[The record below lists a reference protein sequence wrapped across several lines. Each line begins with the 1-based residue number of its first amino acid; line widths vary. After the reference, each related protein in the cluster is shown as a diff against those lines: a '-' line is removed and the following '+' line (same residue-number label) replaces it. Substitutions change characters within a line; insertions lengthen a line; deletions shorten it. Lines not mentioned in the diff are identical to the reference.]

1 MANNNRIEL
10 EGNLGKDPRIIEK
23 EGKQFAALSIATT
36 DSYKD
41 DKGQWQNRETIWHNV
56 LIFRPTTI
64 TFAKDFKKGD
74 RVRVVGSISYR
85 PYEKADG
92 YKLMEAVIIAS
103 YIEKA
108 ELTTKEPTAAEV
120 AQAAQAMEG

>member
-1 MANNNRIEL
+1 MAHNNRVEL

-23 EGKQFAALSIATT
+23 DGKQFAALSIATT

-41 DKGQWQNRETIWHNV
+41 DNGQWHNRETIWHNV

-64 TFAKDFKKGD
+64 TFAKTFKKGD

-85 PYEKADG
+85 AHEKADG
-92 YKLMEAVIIAS
+92 FKVMEAVIIAS

-108 ELTTKEPTAAEV
+108 ELTAKEPTAAEV
-120 AQAAQAMEG
+120 AQAAEAIEG

>member
-41 DKGQWQNRETIWHNV
+41 EKGQWENRETIWHNV

-108 ELTTKEPTAAEV
+108 ELTAKEPTAAEV
-120 AQAAQAMEG
+120 AQAAEAMGG

>member
-1 MANNNRIEL
+1 MSHNNRVEL

-23 EGKQFAALSIATT
+23 DGKQFAALSIATT

-41 DKGQWQNRETIWHNV
+41 DNGQWHNRETIWHNV
-56 LIFRPTTI
+56 LIFRPLTI

-85 PYEKADG
+85 AHEKADG
-92 YKLMEAVIIAS
+92 FKVMEAVIIAS
-103 YIEKA
+103 FIEKA
-108 ELTTKEPTAAEV
+108 ELTAKDPTAAEV
-120 AQAAQAMEG
+120 AQAAEAIEG

>member
-1 MANNNRIEL
+1 MAYSNRVEL
-10 EGNLGKDPRIIEK
+10 EGNLGKDARIIEK

-41 DKGQWQNRETIWHNV
+41 ENGTWQNREAIWHNV
-56 LIFRPTTI
+56 LIFRTTAI
-64 TFAKDFKKGD
+64 NLAKEFKKGD

-92 YKLMEAVIIAS
+92 YKIMEAVIIGS
-103 YIEKA
+103 YIERA
-108 ELTTKEPTAAEV
+108 ELTMKEPTSAEV
-120 AQAAQAMEG
+120 AQAAEAVQS

>member
-1 MANNNRIEL
+1 MALNNRVEL
-10 EGNLGKDPRIIEK
+10 EGNLGKDTRIVEK
-23 EGKQFAALSIATT
+23 GGKQFAALSMATT

-41 DKGQWQNRETIWHNV
+41 EKGEWHNRETVWHNI
-56 LIFRPTTI
+56 LIFRPTAI

-85 PYEKADG
+85 PYEKPDG
-92 YKLMEAVIIAS
+92 YKIMEAVIIGS

-108 ELTTKEPTAAEV
+108 ELTSKEPTAAEV
-120 AQAAQAMEG
+120 AQATSDIEV

>member
-1 MANNNRIEL
+1 MSHNNRVEL

-41 DKGQWQNRETIWHNV
+41 DNGQWHNRETIWHNV
-56 LIFRPTTI
+56 LIFRPTAMNFSKT
-64 TFAKDFKKGD
+64 FKKGD

-85 PYEKADG
+85 AHEKADG
-92 YKLMEAVIIAS
+92 FKVMEAVIIGS
-103 YIEKA
+103 FIEWA
-108 ELTTKEPTAAEV
+108 ELTAKDPTAAEV
-120 AQAAQAMEG
+120 AQAAEAIEG